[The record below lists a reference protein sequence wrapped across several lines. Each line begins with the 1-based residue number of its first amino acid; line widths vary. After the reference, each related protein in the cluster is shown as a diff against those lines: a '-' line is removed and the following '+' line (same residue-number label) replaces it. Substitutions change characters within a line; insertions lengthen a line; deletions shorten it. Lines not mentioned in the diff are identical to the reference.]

1 MAKQAKRLTKDERT
15 VYIFA
20 LRYALPRQTYALGLV
35 AEQIMA
41 RIHDFETWEIEQMIR
56 ECHHGYPGHWVDQ
69 QVADKFISQLET
81 EISKRNGV
89 SFSQEIKRGMA

>member
-1 MAKQAKRLTKDERT
+1 MLTLTKNERT

-35 AEQIMA
+35 AGEIMSK
-41 RIHDFETWEIEQMIR
+41 IHDFETWEVEQMIR
-56 ECHHGYPGHWVDQ
+56 ECHQGYPGHWVDQ
-69 QVADKFISQLET
+69 QEADKFIAQLQKELA
-81 EISKRNGV
+81 KRNGE

>member
-1 MAKQAKRLTKDERT
+1 MTKDERT

-20 LRYALPRQTYALGLV
+20 LRYALPRQTNALGLV
-35 AEQIMA
+35 AGEIKSK
-41 RIHDFETWEIEQMIR
+41 IHDFEMWEIEQMIR
-56 ECHHGYPGHWVDQ
+56 DCSQRYPGHWIDQ
-69 QVADKFISQLET
+69 EVADKFISQLET